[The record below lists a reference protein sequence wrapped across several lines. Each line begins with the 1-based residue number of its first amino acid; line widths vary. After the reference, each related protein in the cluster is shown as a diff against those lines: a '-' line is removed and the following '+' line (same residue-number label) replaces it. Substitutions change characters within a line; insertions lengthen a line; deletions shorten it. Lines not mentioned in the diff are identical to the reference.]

1 MVLDINYSKKK
12 LCRSTK
18 ICNEEKVNFN
28 RQIQPINP
36 GRLILHHK
44 KQTNKGVSPGLKA
57 LYCILINRPALR
69 PRHMVFLQQ

>member
-1 MVLDINYSKKK
+1 MVLDINYNKNF

-18 ICNEEKVNFN
+18 ICNEEKVKFN
-28 RQIQPINP
+28 GQMQPVNP
-36 GRLILHHK
+36 GRLILHYK